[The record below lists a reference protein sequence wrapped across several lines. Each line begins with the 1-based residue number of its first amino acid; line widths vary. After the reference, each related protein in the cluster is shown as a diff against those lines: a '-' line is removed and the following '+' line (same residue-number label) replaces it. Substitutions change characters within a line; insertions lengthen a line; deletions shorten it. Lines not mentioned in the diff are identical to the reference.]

1 MMSVFL
7 SVWRQK
13 FLLIS
18 FSFKLN
24 SVSPGMLLTQRLIV
38 SADRGVFEIL
48 LAASGPRMIFTISV
62 EAAINNDWT
71 IVCSVFAF
79 PMSSPTLTATFLDFF
94 QKPYWCHELGL
105 PFTLLHQ
112 MTKICYVLTSQRRM
126 LNCEMSLQV
135 SWNHQIIITLN
146 FSTSA
151 AYWMELYNKFAHDV
165 NLI

>member
-1 MMSVFL
+1 MMSVSL
-7 SVWRQK
+7 SVWREK
-13 FLLIS
+13 FLLRIS

-24 SVSPGMLLTQRLIV
+24 SVSPDMLLTQRLIV
-38 SADRGVFEIL
+38 SADRGDFEIL
-48 LAASGPRMIFTISV
+48 LAASGPRMIFTITI
-62 EAAINNDWT
+62 EAGINNDWT

-79 PMSSPTLTATFLDFF
+79 PMSSPTFLDFF

-135 SWNHQIIITLN
+135 SWNHQIITKFLATHSTLGE
-146 FSTSA
+146 S
-151 AYWMELYNKFAHDV
+151 
-165 NLI
+165 NLDHCTR